1 MPDSD
6 IVIRGAR
13 EHNLR
18 SVDVRLPRNQLIAMT
33 GVSGSGKSSLA
44 FDTLYAE
51 GQRRYVESLS
61 SYARQFLGQMPKP
74 EVDLIT
80 GLAPS
85 ISIQQ
90 KTSGRNPR
98 STVGTITEIYD
109 YLRVLFARVGQGFC
123 PECDRPIT
131 AQTSD
136 QILEALL
143 RLPEGTRFVVLA
155 PLIQRQKGEYRDLFE
170 DLLKQ
175 GYLRARVDGRIVNL
189 SEAPTLDRQMRHTI
203 DVVIDRLQAGPG
215 LRTRLAEA
223 VEQGL
228 RQGQGSLIISTETQ
242 RAREET
248 ADEDE
253 PEDATPAPAPRGR
266 RARRTAEPSADNAA
280 TSGNP
285 ATETVLLDRLYSTRY
300 ACTHCQLSYEPPSP
314 QLFSFNSP
322 QGMCRDCNGLGVRYD
337 FDLALLIPDDALSFA
352 KGAIPLVGSFREMGR
367 WRRHIF
373 EGVAAT
379 LERDHKLPEDSILT
393 TPWRELLPAVRHAL
407 LYGTGERNI
416 TFGWRNRGG
425 VWKHGGTFPGVIP
438 ELLEAYRVAK
448 NPMRRRQLEK
458 YLHMAECST
467 CHGTRLNRQ
476 ACAVRITAR
485 TFEPDRPADLPA
497 PASTSRAL
505 QKSKAKPGQ
514 PAPRATSRARKTT
527 ALAQSAVATA
537 SAGPVAKSLPQ
548 VCGLTI
554 AEAHR
559 FFADLV
565 LDETQAQIAHE
576 AIREIRGRLGFL
588 LRCGLDYLTLDRTAP
603 TLSGGESQR
612 IRLAGQIGCGLVG
625 VVYILDEPSI
635 GLHPRD
641 NDKLLDSLL
650 DLRDQGNT
658 VIVVEHDEDTM
669 RAADH
674 IVDFGPG
681 PGVRGGEVVAQGD
694 LATICAEKRRVTGAF
709 LSGRDCIVRPQ
720 RRTLDPKKV
729 LEVRGAAHNNLKGVN
744 VGIPLG
750 AFVCVT
756 GVSGSG
762 KSSLVNDILFE
773 ALNRDLNG
781 GEGNPGKF
789 EKLLGLDH
797 LDKAIDIDQSPIG
810 RTPRSN
816 PATYVKLFDLIRDLY
831 ADLPESRMR
840 GWAPGRFSFNV
851 EMGRCEAC
859 DGNGSNRLE
868 MDFLADVWITCPVCN
883 GARFKHETLDVRFKG
898 KNIAEV
904 LEMDVQQALKHFQ
917 NVAPIAKLLQT
928 LHDVGLD
935 YLKLGQPSPT
945 LSGGEAQRVK
955 LARELGKRST
965 GRTIYLLD
973 EPTTGLHF
981 ADVKKLL
988 EVLHGLVDLG
998 NTVLVVEH
1006 NLDVIKTADW
1016 VIDMGPEGGAGGGCV
1031 LAAGIPETI
1040 AECDTSHTGRA
1051 LSKVLQTDA
1060 ERANPKARA
1069 AKARPLP
1076 ATQGRRPAPFDVTRP
1091 LVVQGASQHNL
1102 QNVDIELPRHQ
1113 MSVFCGPSGSGTSS
1127 LAMDT
1132 LYAEGQRRY
1141 VESLSAYA
1149 RQFLG
1154 QMPKPRVEHVSGLS
1168 PAIAIE
1174 QKTVGNTPRS
1184 TVGTVTEI
1192 YDYLRILFAR
1202 LGQPYCP
1209 QCDLPVATQTTDQ
1222 VIEQLL
1228 ARPAQSRLL
1237 ILAPQEVAVG
1247 DSYDRLWD
1255 RLRGQGWRRVRVNG
1269 ETTTID
1275 EVPDLDRRSRHQV
1288 EIVIDRITLG
1298 PSARKRLAE
1307 SVEKALDLGRGVL
1320 KTALIDDQR
1329 PETDWQIDTY
1339 SLHRACHRCGQSYE
1353 ALSPN
1358 NFSFNSMLGWCGT
1371 CEGLGTQQGTDL
1383 SALVGEPHRTLAEG
1397 VVTAWP
1403 DPRKNRLF
1411 SRLLA
1416 AVAQTMNV
1424 PVDVPFERLDARHK
1438 RIILFGTGD
1447 RWIEVPADPKSSEP
1461 GFALQ
1466 YKGLYPVLDDLSRI
1480 SFQFAQRLAQHVGE
1494 VPCPGCQGSRLRA
1507 DAAAVR
1513 FADRTLQEVVELP
1526 LGECLDFLKEIKL
1539 KPSEKKIAGDLLR
1552 EVLGRLGF
1560 LVDVGL
1566 HYLTLSRTMPT
1577 LSGGESQRI
1586 RLAGQVG
1593 RSLTGVL
1600 YVLDEPTI
1608 GLHPRD
1614 NGRLLKALRQLRDL
1628 GNTVVLVEHDREVL
1642 DAADRLYDF
1651 GPGAGRFGGTIV
1663 GQGTPREL
1671 KKSATSLTGKF
1682 LSGREQIAIPTERR
1696 LGVGSRPGESETP
1709 GGGWLELLGCTHHNL
1724 HDSDLRI
1731 PLGTLTCITGVSGSG
1746 KSSLIEDTLARV
1758 VARRLHGARETPG
1771 KHRELKGLQKI
1782 NKVITVDQQPLGTTP
1797 ASNPATYTGVFDL
1810 IRELFARLPDAKLRG
1825 FRPARFSFNRP
1836 GGRCEACEGNG
1847 QKKIEMHFLP
1857 DVWVTCDDC
1866 RGKRFNAE
1874 TLAVTYHGNSIA
1886 DVLEMSIGQAAELF
1900 ANIPKVRAILS
1911 TLCAVGLDYLTL
1923 GQSAATLSG
1932 GEAQRVKLASE
1943 LARPQTGRTLYILDE
1958 PTTGLHFD
1966 DIRKLLKVLHSLVQL
1981 GNTVVVIEHNL
1992 DVIKTADWIV
2002 DIGPEAG
2009 ADGGWVVAEGTPEEV
2024 ADTTRWPRH
2033 TYTGELLAPL
2043 LQRDLRA
2050 ELELFDAK
2058 AVSRKKQGDLEIEEV
2073 GKSTRMPWQTDG
2085 RRWHL
2090 ETRLTHVGTPC
2101 QWEGSALEAVIR
2113 QIEEHGAFAIDWS
2126 ERSIVDVRGVEP
2138 RKHWFLHA
2146 MTGDE
2151 WILKLKFRVPGAPF
2165 REERLGQ
2172 ALGLQSF
2179 DDIDEVPVYGRA
2191 DRVQVRRL
2199 EVSWQEIEI
2208 SVHWLRE
2215 IDTPAF
2221 REFLG
2226 KALEVYSGRKP
2237 QGKPAGS
2244 VGQTTKLKTGADTEP
2259 PTPPDLPQSAAA
2271 EGKAP
2276 AKSRKKGTG
2285 KGRAQPDAAG
2295 ALAGAGREGTARS
2308 IADEAPWKKLGRAW
2322 HEKRRGFPADARIV
2336 WPVELVALVM
2346 DLVERSFPGD
2356 TWAFDEA
2363 DCARM
2368 ILPDVGTLSVY
2379 TKRPEGVELVFQPL
2393 AKRKPILR
2401 ETPGKTRNGPTAPPN
2416 KAFSWR
2422 FTTPHEVTALVAVM
2436 LKVQT
2441 SGL

>member
-1 MPDSD
+1 
-6 IVIRGAR
+6 
-13 EHNLR
+13 
-18 SVDVRLPRNQLIAMT
+18 
-33 GVSGSGKSSLA
+33 
-44 FDTLYAE
+44 
-51 GQRRYVESLS
+51 
-61 SYARQFLGQMPKP
+61 
-74 EVDLIT
+74 
-80 GLAPS
+80 
-85 ISIQQ
+85 
-90 KTSGRNPR
+90 
-98 STVGTITEIYD
+98 
-109 YLRVLFARVGQGFC
+109 
-123 PECDRPIT
+123 
-131 AQTSD
+131 
-136 QILEALL
+136 
-143 RLPEGTRFVVLA
+143 
-155 PLIQRQKGEYRDLFE
+155 
-170 DLLKQ
+170 
-175 GYLRARVDGRIVNL
+175 
-189 SEAPTLDRQMRHTI
+189 
-203 DVVIDRLQAGPG
+203 
-215 LRTRLAEA
+215 
-223 VEQGL
+223 
-228 RQGQGSLIISTETQ
+228 
-242 RAREET
+242 
-248 ADEDE
+248 
-253 PEDATPAPAPRGR
+253 
-266 RARRTAEPSADNAA
+266 
-280 TSGNP
+280 
-285 ATETVLLDRLYSTRY
+285 
-300 ACTHCQLSYEPPSP
+300 
-314 QLFSFNSP
+314 
-322 QGMCRDCNGLGVRYD
+322 
-337 FDLALLIPDDALSFA
+337 
-352 KGAIPLVGSFREMGR
+352 
-367 WRRHIF
+367 
-373 EGVAAT
+373 
-379 LERDHKLPEDSILT
+379 
-393 TPWRELLPAVRHAL
+393 
-407 LYGTGERNI
+407 
-416 TFGWRNRGG
+416 
-425 VWKHGGTFPGVIP
+425 
-438 ELLEAYRVAK
+438 
-448 NPMRRRQLEK
+448 
-458 YLHMAECST
+458 
-467 CHGTRLNRQ
+467 
-476 ACAVRITAR
+476 
-485 TFEPDRPADLPA
+485 
-497 PASTSRAL
+497 
-505 QKSKAKPGQ
+505 
-514 PAPRATSRARKTT
+514 
-527 ALAQSAVATA
+527 
-537 SAGPVAKSLPQ
+537 
-548 VCGLTI
+548 
-554 AEAHR
+554 
-559 FFADLV
+559 
-565 LDETQAQIAHE
+565 
-576 AIREIRGRLGFL
+576 
-588 LRCGLDYLTLDRTAP
+588 
-603 TLSGGESQR
+603 
-612 IRLAGQIGCGLVG
+612 
-625 VVYILDEPSI
+625 
-635 GLHPRD
+635 
-641 NDKLLDSLL
+641 
-650 DLRDQGNT
+650 
-658 VIVVEHDEDTM
+658 
-669 RAADH
+669 
-674 IVDFGPG
+674 
-681 PGVRGGEVVAQGD
+681 
-694 LATICAEKRRVTGAF
+694 
-709 LSGRDCIVRPQ
+709 
-720 RRTLDPKKV
+720 
-729 LEVRGAAHNNLKGVN
+729 
-744 VGIPLG
+744 
-750 AFVCVT
+750 
-756 GVSGSG
+756 
-762 KSSLVNDILFE
+762 
-773 ALNRDLNG
+773 
-781 GEGNPGKF
+781 
-789 EKLLGLDH
+789 
-797 LDKAIDIDQSPIG
+797 
-810 RTPRSN
+810 
-816 PATYVKLFDLIRDLY
+816 
-831 ADLPESRMR
+831 
-840 GWAPGRFSFNV
+840 
-851 EMGRCEAC
+851 
-859 DGNGSNRLE
+859 
-868 MDFLADVWITCPVCN
+868 
-883 GARFKHETLDVRFKG
+883 
-898 KNIAEV
+898 
-904 LEMDVQQALKHFQ
+904 
-917 NVAPIAKLLQT
+917 
-928 LHDVGLD
+928 
-935 YLKLGQPSPT
+935 
-945 LSGGEAQRVK
+945 
-955 LARELGKRST
+955 
-965 GRTIYLLD
+965 
-973 EPTTGLHF
+973 
-981 ADVKKLL
+981 
-988 EVLHGLVDLG
+988 
-998 NTVLVVEH
+998 VVEH

-1016 VIDMGPEGGAGGGCV
+1016 VIDMGPEGGAGGGCL

-1040 AECDTSHTGRA
+1040 AECETSHTGRA
-1051 LSKVLQTDA
+1051 LRKVLQADA
-1060 ERANPKARA
+1060 ERAQPGSRTSKAR
-1069 AKARPLP
+1069 RLP
-1076 ATQGRRPAPFDVTRP
+1076 ATQGRRPAPFDVSRP
-1091 LVVQGASQHNL
+1091 IVVQGASQHNL

-1113 MSVFCGPSGSGTSS
+1113 MSVFCGPSGSGKSS

-1202 LGQPYCP
+1202 LGQPFCP

-1288 EIVIDRITLG
+1288 EIVVDRITLG

-1383 SALVGEPHRTLAEG
+1383 AALVGEPHRTLAEG

-1424 PVDVPFERLDARHK
+1424 PLDVPFERLDARHK

-1447 RWIEVPADPKSSEP
+1447 RWIEVPADAQLSEP

-1480 SFQFAQRLAQHVGE
+1480 SFQFAQRLSQHVGE
-1494 VPCPGCQGSRLRA
+1494 VPCPGCQGSRLRP

-1526 LGECLDFLKEIKL
+1526 LGECLEFLKGVKL
-1539 KPSEKKIAGDLLR
+1539 KPAEKKIAGDLLR

-1663 GQGTPREL
+1663 GQGAPREL
-1671 KKSATSLTGKF
+1671 KKSTSSLTGKF
-1682 LSGREQIAIPTERR
+1682 LSGREQIAIPTQRR
-1696 LGVGSRPGESETP
+1696 LDVGSIPGESSTP

-1731 PLGTLTCITGVSGSG
+1731 PLGTLTCVTGVSGSG

-1758 VARRLHGARETPG
+1758 VARRLHGQRETPG
-1771 KHRELKGLQKI
+1771 KHRELKGLQWI

-1810 IRELFARLPDAKLRG
+1810 IRELFARLPEAKVRG

-2043 LQRDLRA
+2043 LQRDQRA

-2101 QWEGSALEAVIR
+2101 QWEGPALEAVIR

-2165 REERLGQ
+2165 RQERLDQ
-2172 ALGLQSF
+2172 SLALRSF

-2191 DRVQVRRL
+2191 DRVQVKRL
-2199 EVSWQEIEI
+2199 EVGWQEIEI

-2244 VGQTTKLKTGADTEP
+2244 VGQTTKLKTGAGTEP
-2259 PTPPDLPQSAAA
+2259 PDPPDLPQSAAA

-2295 ALAGAGREGTARS
+2295 ALAEAGREGTARS

-2346 DLVERSFPGD
+2346 DLVERTFPGE

-2363 DCARM
+2363 ECARM
-2368 ILPDVGTLSVY
+2368 SVPDVGTLSVY

-2401 ETPGKTRNGPTAPPN
+2401 ETPGKMRKDATALPN

-2422 FTTPHEVTALVAVM
+2422 FTTPQEVAALVAVM
-2436 LKVQT
+2436 LKLRT
-2441 SGL
+2441 TGL

>member
-1 MPDSD
+1 MHDSD

-74 EVDLIT
+74 EVDLLT
-80 GLAPS
+80 GLSPS

-131 AQTSD
+131 AQTSE

-143 RLPEGTRFVVLA
+143 RLPEGTRFLVLA

-175 GYLRARVDGRIVNL
+175 GYLRARVDGRVVNL
-189 SEAPTLDRQMRHTI
+189 SDAPSLDRQMRHTI

-215 LRTRLAEA
+215 IRTRLAEA

-228 RQGQGSLIISTETQ
+228 RQGQGSLIIATETQ
-242 RAREET
+242 RAREEADQEDDT
-248 ADEDE
+248 AS
-253 PEDATPAPAPRGR
+253 DAPPPTPRGR
-266 RARRTAEPSADNAA
+266 GARRSTTADSPPPAN
-280 TSGNP
+280 TSSP
-285 ATETVLLDRLYSTRY
+285 ATETVLVDRLYSTRY
-300 ACTHCQLSYEPPSP
+300 ACTHCQRSYEPPSP

-322 QGMCRDCNGLGVRYD
+322 QGMCLDCNGLGVRYD
-337 FDLALLIPDDALSFA
+337 FDLSLLIPDDSLSFA

-373 EGVAAT
+373 EGVATA
-379 LERDHKLPEDSILT
+379 LERDHKLPDESIVT
-393 TPWRELLPAVRHAL
+393 TPWRNLLPAVQHSL

-467 CHGTRLNRQ
+467 CHGNRLNRQ
-476 ACAVRITAR
+476 ASAVRITAR
-485 TFEPDRPADLPA
+485 TFAPDQAAATPA
-497 PASTSRAL
+497 PSRTSRAL
-505 QKSKAKPGQ
+505 QKSKKGQ
-514 PAPRATSRARKTT
+514 PAPRATSRARKTAEPAET
-527 ALAQSAVATA
+527 PTTT
-537 SAGPVAKSLPQ
+537 GPVAKSLPQ

-554 AEAHR
+554 AEAQR
-559 FFADLV
+559 FFDDLV
-565 LDETQAQIAHE
+565 LDATQAQIAHE

-694 LATICAEKRRVTGAF
+694 LATICAEKRSVTGAF
-709 LSGRDCIVRPQ
+709 LSGRDRIERPN

-781 GEGNPGKF
+781 GEGNPGKY
-789 EKLLGLDH
+789 EKLIGLEH

-816 PATYVKLFDLIRDLY
+816 PATYVKLLDLIRDLY
-831 ADLPESRMR
+831 ADLPESRLR

-898 KNIAEV
+898 RNIAEV
-904 LEMDVQQALKHFQ
+904 LDMDVQQALKHFE

-988 EVLHGLVDLG
+988 EVLHGLVNLG

-1040 AECDTSHTGRA
+1040 AECAVSHTGRA
-1051 LSKVLQTDA
+1051 LRKVLQTDV
-1060 ERANPKARA
+1060 ERAKPGTRA
-1069 AKARPLP
+1069 GRAPSHSP
-1076 ATQGRRPAPFDVTRP
+1076 TQGRRPAPFDVSRP
-1091 LVVQGASQHNL
+1091 IVVQGASQHNL
-1102 QNVDIELPRHQ
+1102 QNVDLELPRHQ
-1113 MSVFCGPSGSGTSS
+1113 MSVFCGPSGSGKSS

-1202 LGQPYCP
+1202 LGQPFCP

-1222 VIEQLL
+1222 VIDQLL

-1237 ILAPQEVAVG
+1237 ILAPQEVPVG

-1269 ETTTID
+1269 ETTTLD

-1298 PSARKRLAE
+1298 PGMRKRLAE
-1307 SVEKALDLGRGVL
+1307 SVEKGLDLGRGVL

-1329 PETDWQIDTY
+1329 PETDWQVDTY
-1339 SLHRACHRCGQSYE
+1339 SLHRACHRCGQSFE
-1353 ALSPN
+1353 DLSPN

-1383 SALVGEPHRTLAEG
+1383 SALVGEPHRTLADG

-1403 DPRKNRLF
+1403 DPRTNRLF
-1411 SRLLA
+1411 SRLLM
-1416 AVAQTMNV
+1416 AVARTMNV

-1438 RIILFGTGD
+1438 RIVLFGTGD
-1447 RWIEVPADPKSSEP
+1447 RWIDVPPGTTTATGKSGETKPSEP
-1461 GFALQ
+1461 GFAVQ
-1466 YKGLYPVLDDLSRI
+1466 YKGLYPVLEDLSRI
-1480 SFQFAQRLAQHVGE
+1480 SFQFAHRLQQHVGE
-1494 VPCPGCQGSRLRA
+1494 VPCPGCQGSRLRP

-1513 FADRTLQEVVELP
+1513 FAGRTLQEVCELP
-1526 LGECLDFLKEIKL
+1526 LGDCLDYLKGIRL
-1539 KPSEKKIAGDLLR
+1539 KPAEKKIAGDLLR
-1552 EVLGRLGF
+1552 EVTGRLGF

-1614 NGRLLKALRQLRDL
+1614 NGRLLKALHQLRDL

-1671 KKSATSLTGKF
+1671 KKSTSSLTGKF
-1682 LSGREQIAIPTERR
+1682 LAGREQIPIPAERR
-1696 LGVGSRPGESETP
+1696 LDVGLIPGESSTP
-1709 GGGWLELLGCTHHNL
+1709 GAGWLELLGCTHHNL
-1724 HDSDLRI
+1724 HDIDLRI
-1731 PLGTLTCITGVSGSG
+1731 PLGTLTCVTGVSGSG

-1758 VARRLHGARETPG
+1758 VSRRLHGSRETPG
-1771 KHRELKGLQKI
+1771 KHRELKGLNRI

-1810 IRELFARLPDAKLRG
+1810 IRELFARLPEAKVRG

-1900 ANIPKVRAILS
+1900 ANIPKIRAILS

-1966 DIRKLLKVLHSLVQL
+1966 DIRKLLKVLHSLVEL

-2024 ADTTRWPRH
+2024 ADTGLWPRH

-2043 LQRDLRA
+2043 LQRDQRA
-2050 ELELFDAK
+2050 ELELFDAR
-2058 AVSRKKQGDLEIEEV
+2058 AVSRKKQGDLEIDEV

-2101 QWEGSALEAVIR
+2101 RWEGPALEAVIR
-2113 QIEEHGAFAIDWS
+2113 QIEAHGAFVINWS
-2126 ERSIVDVRGVEP
+2126 ERSIVDVRGAES

-2165 REERLGQ
+2165 RQDRLANEL
-2172 ALGLQSF
+2172 ALTSF

-2191 DRVQVRRL
+2191 DRVQVKRL
-2199 EVSWQEIEI
+2199 EVGWQEIEI

-2221 REFLG
+2221 RQFLQKG
-2226 KALEVYSGRKP
+2226 LEVYSGQKAQGPAARGEKPPAPRPARKTTTRSASSAEGSSTDGSSGRP
-2237 QGKPAGS
+2237 APGKAA
-2244 VGQTTKLKTGADTEP
+2244 KTGTAP
-2259 PTPPDLPQSAAA
+2259 
-2271 EGKAP
+2271 GK
-2276 AKSRKKGTG
+2276 
-2285 KGRAQPDAAG
+2285 
-2295 ALAGAGREGTARS
+2295 L
-2308 IADEAPWKKLGRAW
+2308 ADETPWKKLGRSW
-2322 HEKRRGFPADARIV
+2322 HEKRRGFPPDATIA
-2336 WPVELVALVM
+2336 WPTDVVVLLLDAVEQA
-2346 DLVERSFPGD
+2346 FPD
-2356 TWAFDEA
+2356 ENWLFDSPE
-2363 DCARM
+2363 CARM
-2368 ILPDVGTLSVY
+2368 VLQDRGTVSVH
-2379 TKRPEGVELVFQPL
+2379 TKRPEGVDLEWRPL
-2393 AKRKPILR
+2393 AGNIRPLPPEVAGKPGPLTLDHVKNGMILR
-2401 ETPGKTRNGPTAPPN
+2401 
-2416 KAFSWR
+2416 
-2422 FTTPHEVTALVAVM
+2422 FTSAKQVTDIIPYLLRM
-2436 LKVQT
+2436 MTKPRDR
-2441 SGL
+2441 S